1 MAQRILYDFHIDPCF
16 THSGGEGMAKNVA
29 TEGRKQN
36 RVPYARQEYFII
48 TITNDTSQCFI
59 QRALMLGLS
68 KAIDKDEIRIS
79 INRCFAMYSLI

>member
-1 MAQRILYDFHIDPCF
+1 
-16 THSGGEGMAKNVA
+16 MAKNVA

-68 KAIDKDEIRIS
+68 KAIDENEIRIS
-79 INRCFAMYSLI
+79 INHRYTPDTILLLALRRSSKFSVKWQL